1 MSIFLS
7 ETEIARFLG
16 QNLPVT
22 RKALKS
28 SKLKS
33 IQKRGQ
39 KVFHRDDVLNWL
51 AEKFTSLTSERLIKA
66 DHSSADYGGLDP
78 LSCGV
83 TNLLKSGEISF
94 AEKVSTRSKMLR
106 YIADK
111 AVKCGAVYDATALRE
126 QLNNREEVI
135 STALKCGA
143 ALVHPF
149 DIKQLYIEKELLLLV
164 IPPHPIPFG
173 ESSGRL
179 TSLFFLLLFPDPHRH
194 VHVLARLNRLLRN
207 DTFINNILDSST
219 TTEVLNILLEH
230 ELNIISSRR

>member
-16 QNLPVT
+16 QSLPVT
-22 RKALKS
+22 RKAIKS
-28 SKLKS
+28 SKLKT
-33 IQKRGQ
+33 IQKQGQ

-51 AEKFTSLTSERLIKA
+51 ADNFTSLTSERLMKA

-78 LSCGV
+78 FSCGV
-83 TNLLKSGEISF
+83 TNLLKSGEIFF
-94 AEKVSTRSKMLR
+94 ADKVSTRSKILR
-106 YIADK
+106 FIADK
-111 AVKCGAVYDATALRE
+111 AVECGAVYDAVSLRE
-126 QLNNREEVI
+126 QLEKREEVI

-149 DIKQLYIEKELLLLV
+149 DMKQLYIEKELLLLV

-179 TSLFFLLLFPDPHRH
+179 TSLFFLLLFPNPHRH

-207 DTFINNILDSST
+207 DSFINSILDT
-219 TTEVLNILLEH
+219 TATTEVVNILLEH
-230 ELNIISSRR
+230 EMNIISSRR